1 MRIVTLVL
9 IASIEIFAQTFSNTM
24 SMQGFTG
31 LINTPNAQVLKQ
43 GDAVLHFDNQFDNHL
58 RGYDYDRE
66 YAYEEDYIFGIG
78 FLPYLEI
85 QGRLTEA
92 RGYIRDLSANA
103 KFQLPFHH
111 KYLPDLAIG
120 IQDAGGAANNYDNY
134 YAVIDKELWF
144 VRASLGYGH
153 SNVEASKT
161 KRMDGVFGGVEIQAL
176 PWLYLIAEDD
186 TREQHAGVRL
196 ELPQSWELPVGLSAL
211 VASNLSDKGSTSFAI
226 NLTIP
231 LLREE
236 QRASQ
241 TLQNDSESEAKED
254 FKSQKT
260 LKESTTVTV
269 ETPKK
274 QTLFDLQKNLV
285 DFGFENVRIGT
296 DEKTLHVRCENSV
309 FDKNDIDALGYVIGT
324 IVGNDYG
331 YDSFSVT
338 LLKSNLET
346 LSVGGTVEK
355 YRAFIKDPN
364 VLHVSVVRSD
374 LTFSQDFDD
383 GSVRYISDTTES
395 SFFIPRLELS
405 PGLATAVGTEVGVFD
420 YLLSL
425 RANLYATLY
434 DGLIVSAMAEV
445 PLAHSENFNE
455 GEIYYN
461 MYKDRTEARLV
472 NAMAHQTLHYQSLLN
487 TLSLGLYKADYVGA
501 MNQTDFTT
509 TSGEHALRARLGI
522 FENRKDDA
530 EEQRKVYLGS
540 YRYFYAPYDLFV
552 EATYGKYW
560 HQDTGLSLELK
571 RYFGDVA
578 VSFIF
583 QDVEDKFAGARVTI
597 PLTAR
602 KLYKADYF
610 QIKGKNDFSYG
621 LRSTI
626 SRADGT
632 NTLNP
637 NGGITPLNDFELSS
651 YYRNRDRLNASY
663 VKQHLDRM
671 REVYLKGTSN
681 NPSHPQRKKEI

>member
-1 MRIVTLVL
+1 MRIVTFIL
-9 IASIEIFAQTFSNTM
+9 IASVEIFAQTFSTAM

-43 GDAVLHFDNQFDNHL
+43 GDAVLHFNNQFDNHL
-58 RGYDYDRE
+58 RGYDYEKE
-66 YAYEEDYIFGIG
+66 YSYEEDYIFGIG

-120 IQDAGGAANNYDNY
+120 VQDIGGAANNYDNTY
-134 YAVIDKELWF
+134 VVIDKELWF
-144 VRASLGYGH
+144 LRASLGYGKADV
-153 SNVEASKT
+153 SSKGKT

-196 ELPQSWELPVGLSAL
+196 ELPQTWDLPVGVSAL
-211 VASNLSDKGSTSFAI
+211 VASNLSDEGSTSFAI

-236 QRASQ
+236 QKSSQ
-241 TLQNDSESEAKED
+241 TLQNDSENISEEKED
-254 FKSQKT
+254 IKAPESVQKPT
-260 LKESTTVTV
+260 DIVV
-269 ETPKK
+269 ETPRA
-274 QTLFDLQKNLV
+274 QTLFDLQKSLV

-296 DEKTLHVRCENSV
+296 HEKTLHVRCENSI

-324 IVGNDYG
+324 IARNDYG
-331 YDSFSVT
+331 YESFSVT

-346 LSVGGTVEK
+346 ISVGGTVEK

-364 VLHVSVVRSD
+364 ALHVSAVRTD
-374 LTFSQDFDD
+374 LTFSRDFDD
-383 GSVRYISDTTES
+383 SDIQYIGERVNS

-425 RANLYATLY
+425 RANLYATVY

-455 GEIYYN
+455 GEIYYK
-461 MYKDRTEARLV
+461 MYEDRTEARLV
-472 NAMAHQTLHYQSLLN
+472 NAMAHQTLHYKSVLN
-487 TLSLGLYKADYVGA
+487 TLSVGLYKTDYVGA
-501 MNQTDFTT
+501 MNQTNLTT
-509 TSGEHALRARLGI
+509 TSGEHSLRARLGI
-522 FENRKDDA
+522 FENRKYDND
-530 EEQRKVYLGS
+530 EQRKIYLGS
-540 YRYFYAPYDLFV
+540 YRYFYAPYDFFI

-560 HQDTGLSLELK
+560 HQDTGATLELK

-578 VSFIF
+578 VSFIV
-583 QDVEDKFAGARVTI
+583 QDVEDKFAGARVSI
-597 PLTAR
+597 PLTTQ

-610 QIKGKNDFSYG
+610 QLKGKNDFSYG

-632 NTLNP
+632 NMLNP
-637 NGGITPLNDFELSS
+637 NGGITPLNDFELTS
-651 YYRNRDRLNASY
+651 YYLNRDRLNASY

-671 REVYLKGTSN
+671 REVYFAY
-681 NPSHPQRKKEI
+681 R